1 MTHQEFNLLSYQ
13 EKIEAT
19 KKATHV
25 MSMQDEQ
32 YFRFLYQFSSYYIE
46 VFYHKELN
54 FISALQGF
62 TDTDLLRPYLEKI
75 DLEMAY

>member
-1 MTHQEFNLLSYQ
+1 MTYQEFNLLSYS

-19 KKATHV
+19 KKASHV
-25 MSMQDEQ
+25 MSLQDEQ
-32 YFRFLYQFSSYYIE
+32 YFRFLYQLNGFYIE

-62 TDTDLLRPYLEKI
+62 IDGNLLTPYLDKI

>member
-1 MTHQEFNLLSYQ
+1 MTTKEFNLLSYQ

-19 KKATHV
+19 KMATHI
-25 MSMQDEQ
+25 MSRNDEQ
-32 YFRFLYQFSSYYIE
+32 YFMFLYQLKSIYIE

-62 TDTDLLRPYLEKI
+62 DDTAFLAPYLEKI
-75 DLEMAY
+75 DLEVSY

>member
-1 MTHQEFNLLSYQ
+1 MTYQEFNLLSYS

-19 KKATHV
+19 KKASHV
-25 MSMQDEQ
+25 MSLQDEQ
-32 YFRFLYQFSSYYIE
+32 YFRFLYQLNGFYIE

-62 TDTDLLRPYLEKI
+62 MDCNLLTPYLDKI